1 MDYWFIA
8 YIVICICLGGGLVA
22 QLYNRQQTIGAM
34 VLLVLVI
41 AIFSFFGL
49 RWFQDGELKGSKA
62 PSQPWPPIVNLCPDF
77 MVATKDSAGN
87 RYCYDPMNTYSLSPD
102 TLVTSFTPSGST
114 NPVAGIKVYDVTTK
128 ANPLLTPTA
137 SAVKSISDIVSTASN
152 KALRWEGVWD
162 GRNFTASQIPSSK

>member
-62 PSQPWPPIVNLCPDF
+62 ASQAWPPIINLCPDF
-77 MVATKDSAGN
+77 MVATKGTDGN
-87 RYCYDPMNTYSLSPD
+87 TYCYDPTNTYSLASD
-102 TLVTSFTPSGST
+102 TRVTSFTPSGST
-114 NPVAGIKVYDVTTK
+114 NPVAGIKIYDTVSK
-128 ANPLLTPTA
+128 ANPLTTPTT
-137 SAVKSISDIVSTASN
+137 SAVKSITDIVTTTSN
-152 KALRWEGVWD
+152 QALRWEGVWD
-162 GRNFTASQIPSSK
+162 GRNFTAAQIPSSS